1 MIAQWFAA
9 LLYWILL
16 GSPRYRGRFGLSRGR
31 RFDWPLMRRL
41 LTYGGPSGLQML
53 VEVVGFTF
61 FIFIV
66 GQLGQDALAA
76 TNLAFN
82 INSLAWVPMMGLG
95 IAVSTI
101 VGQQLGR
108 NRAAMAA
115 RATWVS
121 FSLALLYMGTIALAY
136 VVVPNWFLLGHAAG
150 MSADR
155 FAAIRDVIV
164 VLLRFVAAYSLFDAM
179 NLIFASAIKGAGD
192 TQFILAT
199 SAVMAPLPTMLS
211 WWGVRHWNWGL
222 CGCWTAVTLW
232 ISALGLVYLLRF
244 LQGRWR
250 TMRVIE
256 PAALVL
262 DSAAAAEEAVAPGR
276 DSDARRPLTR
286 IIDGLGESKRGSS

>member
-1 MIAQWFAA
+1 
-9 LLYWILL
+9 
-16 GSPRYRGRFGLSRGR
+16 
-31 RFDWPLMRRL
+31 MRRL
-41 LTYGGPSGLQML
+41 LAYGGPSGLQLL

-108 NRAAMAA
+108 NRDAMAA

-121 FSLALLYMGTIALAY
+121 FSLALFYMGTIALAY
-136 VVVPNWFLLGHAAG
+136 VVVPQWFLLGHAAG

-155 FAAIRDVIV
+155 FAALRDITV

-179 NLIFASAIKGAGD
+179 NLIFANAIKGAGD
-192 TQFILAT
+192 TRFILAT
-199 SAVMAPLPTMLS
+199 SAIMAPLPTAIS
-211 WWGVRHWNWGL
+211 WWGIRHWHWGL
-222 CGCWTAVTLW
+222 CGCWTAVTVW
-232 ISALGLVYLLRF
+232 ICTLGVVYLLRF

-262 DSAAAAEEAVAPGR
+262 ERDALPGQVV
-276 DSDARRPLTR
+276 DQGQP
-286 IIDGLGESKRGSS
+286 